1 MNKENL
7 VFDAVITIQER
18 KSKQDNIYQVMIISI
33 PNKQTGELLDIH
45 EVYIKD
51 NLRQVIQFI
60 TDINK

>member
-7 VFDAVITIQER
+7 IFDAVITIQER
-18 KSKQDNIYQVMIISI
+18 VSKQDNTYQVMIISI

-51 NLRQVIQFI
+51 NLRQVIKFI

>member
-1 MNKENL
+1 MSKENL

-18 KSKQDNIYQVMIISI
+18 VSKQDNIYQVMIISI
-33 PNKQTGELLDIH
+33 KNKKTGELLDIH

>member
-1 MNKENL
+1 MSKENL
-7 VFDAVITIQER
+7 IFDAVITIQER

-33 PNKQTGELLDIH
+33 PNKKTGELLDIH

>member
-1 MNKENL
+1 MSKENL

-18 KSKQDNIYQVMIISI
+18 VSKQDNTYQVMIISI

>member
-1 MNKENL
+1 MSKENL

-18 KSKQDNIYQVMIISI
+18 VSKQDNTYQVMIISI
-33 PNKQTGELLDIH
+33 PNKKTGELLDIH

>member
-1 MNKENL
+1 MSKENL

-18 KSKQDNIYQVMIISI
+18 VSKQDNTYQVMIISI
-33 PNKQTGELLDIH
+33 PNKKTGELLDIH

-51 NLRQVIQFI
+51 NLRQVIKFI

>member
-1 MNKENL
+1 MSKENL
-7 VFDAVITIQER
+7 TFDAVITIQER
-18 KSKQDNIYQVMIISI
+18 KSKQDNTYQVMIISI
-33 PNKQTGELLDIH
+33 PNKRTGELLDIH

>member
-18 KSKQDNIYQVMIISI
+18 VSKQDNTYQVMIISI

-51 NLRQVIQFI
+51 NLRQVIKFI

>member
-1 MNKENL
+1 MSKENL

-18 KSKQDNIYQVMIISI
+18 VSKQDNTYQVMVISI

-51 NLRQVIQFI
+51 NLRQVIKFI

>member
-1 MNKENL
+1 MSKENL

-18 KSKQDNIYQVMIISI
+18 VSKQDNIYQVMIISI
-33 PNKQTGELLDIH
+33 KNKQTGELLDIH

-51 NLRQVIQFI
+51 NLRQVIKFI

>member
-1 MNKENL
+1 MSKENL

-18 KSKQDNIYQVMIISI
+18 VSKQDNTYQVMIISI
-33 PNKQTGELLDIH
+33 PNKKTGELLDIH
-45 EVYIKD
+45 EIYIKD